1 MKILISVFVPAI
13 GETYDVLIPDFLSV
27 QEVIPLLVN
36 DIEFLSNNRYIS
48 TGQELLCQRE
58 TNTVFSASENLGVYH
73 LKNGEQLV
81 LI

>member
-1 MKILISVFVPAI
+1 MKILVSVFVPAI

-58 TNTVFSASENLGVYH
+58 TNTVFSTSENLGAYH
-73 LKNGEQLV
+73 LKNGEQLA

>member
-1 MKILISVFVPAI
+1 MKVLVSVFVPAI
-13 GETYDVLIPDFLSV
+13 GETYDVLIPDFLPV
-27 QEVIPLLVN
+27 EEVIPLLVN

-58 TNTVFSASENLGVYH
+58 TNTVFSTSENLGAYH
-73 LKNGEQLV
+73 LKNGEQLA